1 MEKKL
6 EPSAR
11 KPPQMSDSFSPESSA
26 SSSLWLLVFSIHNA
40 LVSPLKK
47 KRRSFLN
54 PVPSSNFPPP
64 GDLPHPGIEPM
75 SLASLALAGAFF
87 TASAIWEAPLPL
99 DLSSSYCF
107 LLEKKKKR
115 LFLLLCS
122 SSIPLRTCFL
132 HLNFT
137 H

>member
-1 MEKKL
+1 
-6 EPSAR
+6 
-11 KPPQMSDSFSPESSA
+11 MSDSFSPESSA

-107 LLEKKKKR
+107 LLEKKKKG
-115 LFLLLCS
+115 FS
-122 SSIPLRTCFL
+122 SSSARLPSL
-132 HLNFT
+132 
-137 H
+137 